1 MVAVGE
7 DPTGVYLTVL
17 VLGVALTF
25 LVGQVLM
32 RAGQGFLND
41 VFDDPTAARSVN
53 RLVTLLFHLVV
64 LGLVALITTVDF
76 PTDGVFETV
85 LTKIGV
91 ILLVN
96 GAGHG
101 LTLLVLGRIRAR
113 RREQEIVDEMA
124 AQVEQSRQ
132 FRGGPAPYNQTV
144 GSPRAHTPRPVIES
158 GPNQ

>member
-1 MVAVGE
+1 MGE

-17 VLGVALTF
+17 VIGVALTF
-25 LVGQVLM
+25 LVGQVLV

-41 VFDDPTAARSVN
+41 VFDDTVAARSVN

-64 LGLVALITTVDF
+64 LGFVALITTVDV

-85 LTKIGV
+85 LTKVGV
-91 ILLVN
+91 ILLVI

-113 RREQEIVDEMA
+113 RREQDIVDEMA

-132 FRGGPAPYNQTV
+132 FRGGTAPNQTV
-144 GSPRAHTPRPVIES
+144 GAPRAHTPRPAIES
-158 GPNQ
+158 GPVQ